1 MLKYLDE
8 LDLQC
13 MLAPVPNETF
23 YLKLAREEFNQIDR
37 QHWEDNMLCK
47 GRDESNG
54 NKLRT
59 YRIYK
64 TTLSTESYVKSNMR
78 WDH

>member
-1 MLKYLDE
+1 MLKQIDE

-13 MLAPVPNETF
+13 MLAPVPNKTF
-23 YLKLAREEFNQIDR
+23 CLKLAREKLNQMDR